1 MSSSEYTPIWNA
13 LKASDKVPKQVSIT
27 ANRLLHPRII
37 KAVTK
42 RKWLDLGYKLQIE
55 PRHSILTHTCN
66 GSTITFFLTFYISD
80 SVTITL
86 KDI

>member
-1 MSSSEYTPIWNA
+1 MAYSEYDPIWNA

-27 ANRLLHPRII
+27 ANRLLHPRIV

-42 RKWLDLGYKLQIE
+42 RKWLDLGYKIQIE
-55 PRHSILTHTCN
+55 PKTAIMTHKSSGSIL
-66 GSTITFFLTFYISD
+66 TFFLTYHLNHTPLT
-80 SVTITL
+80 V